1 MTPIQYQIV
10 IMFIIMA
17 VGFICGKVKLIT
29 PEVNRG
35 LANLAL
41 MLVNP
46 LTTFTSYQTAY
57 SDEIAIN
64 LLHTFILAITAFA
77 VQIPI
82 SILIIKKSRPE
93 FRIER
98 LSILLSNCS
107 YIGIPLVQSMY
118 GSEGIIYL
126 TAFVTVFHLV
136 TWTYGLSLMSGETDV
151 KKMLRNMIS
160 PALIAVLL
168 GAVCFFAG
176 LRLPEI
182 VVTPMKRIADMN
194 TPLAMLIAGSTLSQ
208 TNIKVALT
216 RASTYI
222 ICALKLLVLPIC
234 ALLVVFNAAKLGV
247 SADIINIVVIAASC
261 PTATIITMFS
271 HRFGKNSVYASEIFT
286 VCTLFSV
293 VTIPFVLWIGTQLG
307 L

>member
-1 MTPIQYQIV
+1 
-10 IMFIIMA
+10 MA

-35 LANLAL
+35 LSNLAL

-46 LTTFTSYQTAY
+46 MTTFTSYQREY
-57 SDEIAIN
+57 SSEIAIN
-64 LLHTFILAITAFA
+64 LLFTFILAIIAFG

-82 SILIIKKSRPE
+82 SVLLIKKSRPE
-93 FRIER
+93 YRIER

-118 GSEGIIYL
+118 GTEGIIYL

-136 TWTYGLSLMSGETDV
+136 TWTYGLSLMSGETNV
-151 KKMLRNMIS
+151 KKMLRNMVS

-168 GAVCFFAG
+168 GAVCFFAR
-176 LRLPEI
+176 LQLPEI

-194 TPLAMLIAGSTLSQ
+194 TPIAMLIAGSTLSQ
-208 TNIKVALT
+208 TNIKKAVT
-216 RASTYI
+216 KVSTFV

-234 ALLVVFNAAKLGV
+234 ALVVVAQAARFGV
-247 SADIINIVVIAASC
+247 PAHIINIVVIAASC

-271 HRFGKNSVYASEIFT
+271 HRFKKNSVYASEIFT
-286 VCTLFSV
+286 ICTLLSV
-293 VTIPFVLWIGTQLG
+293 LTIPLVLSLGTYLG

>member
-1 MTPIQYQIV
+1 MTPIQYQIL

-35 LANLAL
+35 LSNVAL

-57 SDEIAIN
+57 SNEIAVN
-64 LLHTFILAITAFA
+64 LLHTFVLAIVAFA
-77 VQIPI
+77 VQIPL
-82 SILIIKKSRPE
+82 SILIIKKSRKE

-136 TWTYGLSLMSGETDV
+136 TWTYGLSLMSGEKDI

-194 TPLAMLIAGSTLSQ
+194 TPMAMLIAGSTLAQ
-208 TNIKVALT
+208 TDIKKALT
-216 RASTYI
+216 RVSTYV
-222 ICALKLLVLPIC
+222 ICALKLIGLPLC
-234 ALLVVFNAAKLGV
+234 VLLVIFSASRLGI
-247 SADIINIVVIAASC
+247 SRDIINIVVIAASC

-271 HRFGKNSVYASEIFT
+271 HRYGKNSVYASEIFT

-293 VTIPFVLWIGTQLG
+293 LTIPFVLWIGTQLG

>member
-1 MTPIQYQIV
+1 MTPIQYQIL

-35 LANLAL
+35 LSNLAL

-46 LTTFTSYQTAY
+46 MTTFSSYQTAY
-57 SDEIAIN
+57 SGEIALN
-64 LLHTFILAITAFA
+64 LLFTFILAIIAFA
-77 VQIPI
+77 MQIPL
-82 SILIIKKSRPE
+82 SMLIIRKSRKE
-93 FRIER
+93 YRIER

-136 TWTYGLSLMSGETDV
+136 TWTYGLSLMSGETNV
-151 KKMLRNMIS
+151 KKMLRNMVS

-168 GAVCFFAG
+168 GALCFFARV
-176 LRLPEI
+176 RLPEI

-194 TPLAMLIAGSTLSQ
+194 TPIAMLIAGSTLSQ
-208 TNIKVALT
+208 TNIKKALT
-216 RASTYI
+216 KVSTFV
-222 ICALKLLVLPIC
+222 ICALKLLILPIC
-234 ALLVVFNAAKLGV
+234 VLLVVSNAARFGIP
-247 SADIINIVVIAASC
+247 SHIINIVVIAASC

-293 VTIPFVLWIGTQLG
+293 ITIPFVLYLGTMLG

>member
-1 MTPIQYQIV
+1 
-10 IMFIIMA
+10 MA

-35 LANLAL
+35 LANVAL

-57 SDEIAIN
+57 SNEIALN
-64 LLHTFILAITAFA
+64 LLYTFVLAITAFA
-77 VQIPI
+77 LQIPL
-82 SILIIKKSRPE
+82 SIMIVRKSRREYP
-93 FRIER
+93 IER

-136 TWTYGLSLMSGETDV
+136 TWTYGLSLMSGERNV
-151 KKMLRNMIS
+151 GKMLRNMIS
-160 PALIAVLL
+160 PALVAVLC
-168 GAVCFFAG
+168 GAICFFANF
-176 LRLPEI
+176 RLPEL
-182 VVTPMKRIADMN
+182 VVNPLSRIAAMN
-194 TPLAMLIAGSTLSQ
+194 TPMAMLIAGSTLSQ
-208 TNIKVALT
+208 TNIKKAVT
-216 RASTYI
+216 RLSTFV
-222 ICALKLLVLPIC
+222 ICALKLLILPIC
-234 ALLVVFNAAKLGV
+234 VLLVIFNAKHLGIP
-247 SADIINIVVIAASC
+247 SEIINIVIIAVSC

-271 HRFGKNSVYASEIFT
+271 HRFGKNSVYSSEIFT
-286 VCTLFSV
+286 VCTLLSV
-293 VTIPFVLWIGTQLG
+293 ITIPFVLWLGTQLG

>member
-1 MTPIQYQIV
+1 
-10 IMFIIMA
+10 MFIIMA

-35 LANLAL
+35 LSNLAL

-57 SDEIAIN
+57 SNEIALN
-64 LLHTFILAITAFA
+64 LLFAFVLAIIAFA
-77 VQIPI
+77 LQIPL
-82 SILIIKKSRPE
+82 SMLIIKKSRKE
-93 FRIER
+93 YRIER

-118 GSEGIIYL
+118 GNEGIIYL

-160 PALIAVLL
+160 PALIAVVL
-168 GAVCFFAG
+168 GAFCFFIG
-176 LRLPEI
+176 IRLPEI
-182 VVTPMKRIADMN
+182 VVIPMKRIADMN
-194 TPLAMLIAGSTLSQ
+194 TPVAMLIAGSTLSQ
-208 TNIKVALT
+208 TNFRKALT
-216 RASTYI
+216 RVSTFV
-222 ICALKLLVLPIC
+222 ICALTLLVLPIC
-234 ALLVVFNAAKLGV
+234 VLLVVSNAQKFGV
-247 SADIINIVVIAASC
+247 PSNIINIVVIALSC

-271 HRFGKNSVYASEIFT
+271 HRFKKNSVYASEIFT

-293 VTIPFVLWIGTQLG
+293 ITIPFVLYLGTLLG

>member
-1 MTPIQYQIV
+1 
-10 IMFIIMA
+10 MFIMMA

-46 LTTFTSYQTAY
+46 FTTFTSYQRDY
-57 SDEIAIN
+57 SDEIALN
-64 LLHTFILAITAFA
+64 LVYTFGLSLVAFA
-77 VQIPI
+77 IQIPI
-82 SILIIKKSRPE
+82 SILLIRKSRGEYP
-93 FRIER
+93 IER

-118 GSEGIIYL
+118 GRDGIIYL

-136 TWTYGLSLMSGETDV
+136 TWTYGLSLMSGERNV
-151 KKMLRNMIS
+151 KKMLRNMVS
-160 PALIAVLL
+160 PALVAVLL
-168 GAVCFFAG
+168 GALCFFTRI
-176 LRLPEI
+176 RLPEI
-182 VVTPMKRIADMN
+182 VLTPMLRIADMN
-194 TPLAMLIAGSTLSQ
+194 TPIAMLIAGSTLAC
-208 TNIKVALT
+208 TDIKRALT
-216 RASTYI
+216 RVSTFV
-222 ICALKLLVLPIC
+222 ICALKLLLMPLIVLAVIFS
-234 ALLVVFNAAKLGV
+234 AQRFGV
-247 SADIINIVVIAASC
+247 PSDIINVVMIAVSC

-271 HRFGKNSVYASEIFT
+271 HRYKKNSVYSSEIFT

-293 VTIPFVLWIGTQLG
+293 FSIPFILWVGTLVG

>member
-1 MTPIQYQIV
+1 
-10 IMFIIMA
+10 MA

-35 LANLAL
+35 LSNVAL

-57 SDEIAIN
+57 SSGIAFN
-64 LLHTFILAITAFA
+64 LLHTFILAVIAFA
-77 VQIPI
+77 VQIPL
-82 SILIIKKSRPE
+82 SILIIKRSRKE
-93 FRIER
+93 YRIER

-126 TAFVTVFHLV
+126 TAYVTVFHLI
-136 TWTYGLSLMSGETDV
+136 TWTYGLSLMSGDRDIR
-151 KKMLRNMIS
+151 KMLKNMVS
-160 PALIAVLL
+160 PALIAVFL
-168 GAVCFFAG
+168 GALCFFANF
-176 LRLPEI
+176 RLPEI
-182 VVTPMKRIADMN
+182 VVIPMKRIADMN
-194 TPLAMLIAGSTLSQ
+194 TPMAMLIAGSTLSQ
-208 TNIKVALT
+208 TDIKKALA
-216 RASTYI
+216 RISTYV
-222 ICALKLLVLPIC
+222 ICALKLIVLPAC
-234 ALLVVFNAAKLGV
+234 VLLAVFNSTKLGV
-247 SADIINIVVIAASC
+247 PREIINIVVIAVSC

-271 HRFGKNSVYASEIFT
+271 HRFGKNSVYSSEIFT

-293 VTIPFVLWIGTQLG
+293 ITIPLILWMGTQLG

>member
-1 MTPIQYQIV
+1 MTPIQYQIL

-35 LANLAL
+35 LSNLAL

-46 LTTFTSYQTAY
+46 MTTFTSYQREY
-57 SDEIAIN
+57 SSEIAVN
-64 LLHTFILAITAFA
+64 LLFTFVLAIIAFG

-82 SILIIKKSRPE
+82 SILLIKKSRPE
-93 FRIER
+93 YRIER

-118 GSEGIIYL
+118 GAEGIIYL

-136 TWTYGLSLMSGETDV
+136 TWTYGLSLMSGETNV
-151 KKMLRNMIS
+151 KKMFRNMIS

-168 GAVCFFAG
+168 GALCFFVR
-176 LRLPEI
+176 LQLPEI
-182 VVTPMKRIADMN
+182 IVTPMKRIADMN
-194 TPLAMLIAGSTLSQ
+194 TPVAMLIAGSTLSQ
-208 TNIKVALT
+208 TNIKKAITKV
-216 RASTYI
+216 STFV
-222 ICALKLLVLPIC
+222 ICALKLLVLPVC
-234 ALLVVFNAAKLGV
+234 ALVVVAQAARLGV
-247 SADIINIVVIAASC
+247 PSHIINIVVIAASC

-271 HRFGKNSVYASEIFT
+271 HRYKKNSVYASEIFT
-286 VCTLFSV
+286 VCTLLSII
-293 VTIPFVLWIGTQLG
+293 TIPLVLSLGTYLG

>member
-1 MTPIQYQIV
+1 
-10 IMFIIMA
+10 MA

-35 LANLAL
+35 LSNLAL

-46 LTTFTSYQTAY
+46 MTTFTSYQREY
-57 SDEIAIN
+57 SSEIAIN
-64 LLHTFILAITAFA
+64 LLFTFVLAIIAFG

-82 SILIIKKSRPE
+82 SILLIKKSRPE
-93 FRIER
+93 YRIER

-118 GSEGIIYL
+118 GTEGIIYL

-136 TWTYGLSLMSGETDV
+136 TWTYGLSLMSGETNV
-151 KKMLRNMIS
+151 KKMLRNMVS

-168 GAVCFFAG
+168 GAVCFFAR
-176 LRLPEI
+176 LQLPEI

-194 TPLAMLIAGSTLSQ
+194 TPIAMLIAGSTLSQ
-208 TNIKVALT
+208 TNIKKAVT
-216 RASTYI
+216 KVSTFV
-222 ICALKLLVLPIC
+222 ICALKLFVLPIC
-234 ALLVVFNAAKLGV
+234 ALVVVAQATRFGV
-247 SADIINIVVIAASC
+247 PVHIINIVVIAASC

-271 HRFGKNSVYASEIFT
+271 HRFKKNSVYASEIFT
-286 VCTLFSV
+286 ICTLLSV
-293 VTIPFVLWIGTQLG
+293 LTIPLVLSLGTYLG

>member
-1 MTPIQYQIV
+1 
-10 IMFIIMA
+10 MA

-35 LANLAL
+35 LSNLAL
-41 MLVNP
+41 MVVNP

-57 SDEIAIN
+57 SNEIALN
-64 LLHTFILAITAFA
+64 LLFTFVLSIIAFA
-77 VQIPI
+77 VQIPL
-82 SILIIKKSRPE
+82 SMLIIKKSRKE
-93 FRIER
+93 YRIER

-151 KKMLRNMIS
+151 KKMIRNMVS
-160 PALIAVLL
+160 PALVAVLL
-168 GAVCFFAG
+168 GAFCFFVG
-176 LRLPEI
+176 FRLPNI
-182 VVTPMKRIADMN
+182 VVSPMKKIADMN
-194 TPLAMLIAGSTLSQ
+194 TPIAMLIAGSTLSQ
-208 TNIKVALT
+208 TNIKKALT
-216 RASTYI
+216 KASTFV
-222 ICALKLLVLPIC
+222 ICTLKLLVLPSVV
-234 ALLVVFNAAKLGV
+234 LLVLS
-247 SADIINIVVIAASC
+247 SAVKFGIPTHIINIVVIAASC

-271 HRFGKNSVYASEIFT
+271 HRFKKNSVYASEIFT
-286 VCTLFSV
+286 ICTLLSV
-293 VTIPFVLWIGTQLG
+293 ITIPFVLYLGTLLG

>member
-17 VGFICGKVKLIT
+17 VGFICGKLKLIT

-35 LANLAL
+35 LSNIAL

-46 LTTFTSYQTAY
+46 MTTFSSYQTAY
-57 SDEIAIN
+57 SNEIAVN
-64 LLHTFILAITAFA
+64 LLHTFLLAIVAFA
-77 VQIPI
+77 IQIPL
-82 SILIIKKSRPE
+82 SMLIIRKGRKE

-136 TWTYGLSLMSGETDV
+136 TWTYGLSLMSGERNV
-151 KKMLRNMIS
+151 KKMLRNMVS

-168 GAVCFFAG
+168 GAICFFVG

-194 TPLAMLIAGSTLSQ
+194 TPVAMLIAGSTLSQ
-208 TNIKVALT
+208 TNIKKALT
-216 RASTYI
+216 RASTYV
-222 ICALKLLVLPIC
+222 ICVLKLLILPTC
-234 ALLVVFNAAKLGV
+234 VLLVVFNAVKIGI
-247 SADIINIVVIAASC
+247 SSDIINIVVIAASC

-271 HRFGKNSVYASEIFT
+271 HRYGKNSVYSSEIFT

-293 VTIPFVLWIGTQLG
+293 VTIPLVLWLGTQLG